1 MLDFTNFLEVGEDVG
16 SIFNFFNKTP
26 DQNKHVNTIKMI

>member
-1 MLDFTNFLEVGEDVG
+1 MLDFTNFLGVGEDVG
-16 SIFNFFNKTP
+16 SIFNFINKTP